1 MEHRLVTG
9 IEKALGW
16 DGPGPMGS
24 VFSRGRLDDPGLT
37 ERLMTPYRL
46 LELVRTRHLS
56 NPQLRCYAEGRELLP
71 SAYLSDVISRRTQAA
86 TTAKTSA
93 LEAK

>member
-16 DGPGPMGS
+16 DGPSPMGS
-24 VFSRGRLDDPGLT
+24 VFSRGRLEDPGLV

-46 LELVRTRHLS
+46 LDVVRTRHLS
-56 NPQLRCYAEGRELLP
+56 NPQLRCYAEARELLP
-71 SAYLSDVISRRTQAA
+71 SA
-86 TTAKTSA
+86 
-93 LEAK
+93 